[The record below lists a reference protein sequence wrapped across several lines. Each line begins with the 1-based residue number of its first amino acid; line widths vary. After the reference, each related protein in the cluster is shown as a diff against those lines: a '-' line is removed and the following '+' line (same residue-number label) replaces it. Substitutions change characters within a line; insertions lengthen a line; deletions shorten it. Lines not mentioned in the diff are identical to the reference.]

1 MQSECALSYQ
11 IIRSLDTNNDY
22 VSFKIASQT
31 IWWTRQKIVLKA
43 QIDNE
48 KNYWNSSNDPD
59 IEVVQYVVNGKSF
72 PEHLQSVT
80 AENSTIKEVG
90 NIKRYTTLTPIEY
103 RISVPNEFYH
113 KLYITSKIS
122 VLF

>member
-1 MQSECALSYQ
+1 MK
-11 IIRSLDTNNDY
+11 R
-22 VSFKIASQT
+22 T
-31 IWWTRQKIVLKA
+31 IGIHP
-43 QIDNE
+43 
-48 KNYWNSSNDPD
+48 NDPD
-59 IEVVQYVVNGKSF
+59 IEVVQYVVNGNSF

-103 RISVPNEFYH
+103 RISVPNGFYH